1 MREAYGKL
9 VYDSLAE
16 VVDPSHTAIVVVD
29 MQNDLVAPGGLADRN
44 GAPLP
49 GNRRIIDDLRV
60 LLQGAREASIPVI
73 YIMYTIH
80 PGLPTVTPAWVY
92 NGIRLFSGTLLS
104 PARPGISSLEGLFEG
119 TWGWEVIEELAPEE
133 GDILVQKHHLG
144 GFWDTNLDKILRGN
158 GIETV
163 VVTGTATSGCVFD
176 TAVGAAANDYY
187 TVYVRDC
194 VTTMNPKTHEVGMKL
209 LASRYDGPSSEE
221 LLALWA
227 AANGNGTASE
237 ASA

>member
-1 MREAYGKL
+1 M
-9 VYDSLAE
+9 
-16 VVDPSHTAIVVVD
+16 
-29 MQNDLVAPGGLADRN
+29 
-44 GAPLP
+44 
-49 GNRRIIDDLRV
+49 

-194 VTTMNPKTHEVGMKL
+194 VTTMNPKTHEVGMRAAGKPL
-209 LASRYDGPSSEE
+209 RRPVLGGAARPLGGCRRERGGLGSIRRDASRD
-221 LLALWA
+221 
-227 AANGNGTASE
+227 
-237 ASA
+237 